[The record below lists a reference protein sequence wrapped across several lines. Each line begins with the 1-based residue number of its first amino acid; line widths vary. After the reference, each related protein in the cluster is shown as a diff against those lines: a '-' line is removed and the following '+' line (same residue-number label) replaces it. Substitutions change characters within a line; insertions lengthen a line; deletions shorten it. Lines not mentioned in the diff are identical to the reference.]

1 MQPGIR
7 CNLMTLRGVRS
18 YWRVPYERYLYVPD
32 LQFLVV
38 FEYFTKIL
46 EAFGFI
52 PCPEKDLERF
62 GLKNPIGSFED
73 LFDLMTNDIKEN
85 KFSKK
90 NLGQAL
96 DMTEPEK
103 FVSFLNNYYV
113 YKKQHNVNT
122 QTVENSLYGIKDAI
136 TPEEREQHQTIVDQ
150 SIQQQRDFVIKYRRK
165 VLLK

>member
-1 MQPGIR
+1 
-7 CNLMTLRGVRS
+7 
-18 YWRVPYERYLYVPD
+18 
-32 LQFLVV
+32 
-38 FEYFTKIL
+38 
-46 EAFGFI
+46 
-52 PCPEKDLERF
+52 
-62 GLKNPIGSFED
+62 
-73 LFDLMTNDIKEN
+73 MTNDIKES

-165 VLLK
+165 ILLK